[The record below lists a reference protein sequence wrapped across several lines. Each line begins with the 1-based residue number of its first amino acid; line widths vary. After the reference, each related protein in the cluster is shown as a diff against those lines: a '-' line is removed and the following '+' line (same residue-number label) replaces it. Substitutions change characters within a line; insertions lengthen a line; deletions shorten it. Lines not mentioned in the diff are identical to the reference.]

1 MKKNRQQIL
10 GGLFL
15 LIITMLVQTVYAVEV
30 PLGKRETGAGTMSLG
45 KSLVKSN
52 VLSSTGI
59 PVTADLDNNEL
70 SLLFTVPVGVA
81 TITIEDNN
89 GNIVYVTSVDTGNS
103 IDSTIALDSLEMGD
117 YKLVIMYGKT
127 ILDGN
132 FSL

>member
-15 LIITMLVQTVYAVEV
+15 LIITMLVQTAYAVEV
-30 PLGKRETGAGTMSLG
+30 PLGKREVGQGTMSLG